1 MKIAPIDIA
10 HKTFG
15 RKMMGLDP
23 DEVKEFLRNVADEFE
38 AVVRERNSL
47 REALREKELSIMEY
61 RERDEVLKNTI
72 TTATKMS
79 EKVREDAEREAKIVI
94 GDAEQRAEV
103 IVRDARDSL
112 KKTYSE
118 ISELKRLKAQFE
130 SQLKAMLE
138 AHINLIDQSGLV
150 TRPITTPNF
159 KNSKPATET
168 TERKDLRA
176 QTPPPMA
183 QRQVPPTV

>member
-23 DEVKEFLRNVADEFE
+23 EEVTDFLRNIADEFE
-38 AVVRERNSL
+38 TVVRERNTL
-47 REALREKELSIMEY
+47 RETLRDKELSIMEY

-79 EKVREDAEREAKIVI
+79 EKVREDAEREGKII
-94 GDAEQRAEV
+94 ISDAEQRAEV

-112 KKTYSE
+112 KKTYAE

-130 SQLKAMLE
+130 SQIRAVIE
-138 AHINLIDQSGLV
+138 AHTTLIEQSGLIA
-150 TRPITTPNF
+150 RPLVPKKNTAPTDTTGAPSL
-159 KNSKPATET
+159 NSSTLGARPA
-168 TERKDLRA
+168 A
-176 QTPPPMA
+176 PPSA
-183 QRQVPPTV
+183 